1 MKHIIGHLFDGW
13 HALRYTLREVGKQ
26 VNNAVDDALDVWGD
40 DG

>member
-13 HALRYTLREVGKQ
+13 ASIRYALSEAGKQ
-26 VNNAVDDALDVWGD
+26 LNNAVDDALDVWGD